1 MADETKRV
9 EVFMGPYRNTLL
21 NMRTAEADAAINE
34 HWARDPF
41 APYDA
46 EHGALSEQER
56 ADALAAAT
64 AWAQTQWETAGAG
77 EPPPPEGGATRRN
90 MGPGKPAAGYQ
101 TRHVEPKP

>member
-9 EVFMGPYRNTLL
+9 EVFMGPYRNNLL
-21 NMRTAEADAAINE
+21 DMRTAEADAAINE

-41 APYDA
+41 VPYDA

-77 EPPPPEGGATRRN
+77 EPPPPEGGATRKRA
-90 MGPGKPAAGYQ
+90 MAAETPAGYP
-101 TRHVEPKP
+101 TRKL